1 MPLLQRVILSRPI
14 CAAALIFCDM
24 SRGPGQDFT
33 VPAFEVASIR
43 RVRPNSDNR
52 PQRFNLFPQFTAQ
65 NSTLKDLFLLAY
77 DVQDFQVSGGPAW
90 FNSDRYDISAKM
102 AGTPVPGRDAM
113 MLQRRRLQLLLQDR
127 FKLAIHH
134 ETRELPVYE
143 LTVLKGGSRLRAPSC
158 TESDPKNPGPA
169 PGKTIMDYCGS
180 SGFFKGRFEASSATI
195 GDLVKALANL
205 LDRNVVDKTGISGTF
220 RVVLIFATDDNTIRF
235 PDAPIGVDN
244 PTANDVA
251 PNIFTAV
258 QEQLG
263 LRLESSRGPVE
274 VMVIDHAEKPSE
286 N

>member
-1 MPLLQRVILSRPI
+1 MQIAVFGSGAKMSLLQGVILSRPI
-14 CAAALIFCDM
+14 FAAALICCAVTG
-24 SRGPGQDFT
+24 SRGEDSN
-33 VPAFEVASIR
+33 VAAFEVASIR
-43 RVRPNSDNR
+43 PVRANSDNG
-52 PQRFNLFPQFTAQ
+52 PQRVNLFPQFTAQ
-65 NSTLKDLFLLAY
+65 NATLKDLLLLAY
-77 DVQDFQVSGGPAW
+77 DVRNFQVAGRPAW
-90 FNSDRYDISAKM
+90 FDSDRYDISAKM

-127 FKLAIHH
+127 FKLAVHR

-143 LTVLKGGSRLRAPSC
+143 LTVSKGGPKLKAPTC

-169 PGKTIMDYCGS
+169 PGKAVMDSCGF

-205 LDRNVVDKTGISGTF
+205 VDRTVVDKTGIRGTF
-220 RVVLIFATDDNTIRF
+220 RVVLTFAVDDS
-235 PDAPIGVDN
+235 PA
-244 PTANDVA
+244 ANDTA
-251 PNIFTAV
+251 PNIFTAI

-263 LRLESSRGPVE
+263 LKLESGRGPVE